1 MDEVTSVSS
10 HFQESQFSETSFVAA
25 IIIREL
31 FTVIRKNVVAL
42 IAAPLI
48 AGTLVAAYASF
59 RTKEYTSLAYLRL
72 DENSARAADAIMSSV
87 PVLVQLLTEF
97 KVDGATAEDRRREL
111 DSKRSI
117 SVAPNQNPRTSTLF
131 RLSVTNADP
140 AMAQAINAAFI
151 AAWLQATIPP
161 PINLRTLN
169 DEIARTEQLIPQMSA
184 LLDVIKKASP
194 PVLHAE
200 NTLSEDALTPAIAL
214 ITKID
219 QANKRIEQLKL
230 QTLGASQDAV
240 FSPPNLPDAPNP
252 SHAVRWGLLAA
263 IAAEILL
270 LMFFW
275 FRHSIEWRQAE

>member
-1 MDEVTSVSS
+1 MIV
-10 HFQESQFSETSFVAA
+10 
-25 IIIREL
+25 
-31 FTVIRKNVVAL
+31 
-42 IAAPLI
+42 APLI
-48 AGTLVAAYASF
+48 AGTVVAAYASF
-59 RTKEYTSLAYLRL
+59 RTKEYTSVAYLRL
-72 DENSARAADAIMSSV
+72 DENSARAADAIMSTV
-87 PVLVQLLTEF
+87 PVLDQLLTKF
-97 KVDGATAEDRRREL
+97 KVDGATAEDRRRAL
-111 DSKRSI
+111 DSNRSI
-117 SVAPNQNPRTSTLF
+117 SVAQKENPRTSPLF

-140 AMAQAINAAFI
+140 TMAQAINAAFI
-151 AAWLQATIPP
+151 AAWIEATIPP
-161 PINLRTLN
+161 PIKLKALN

-252 SHAVRWGLLAA
+252 THAARWGLLAA

-275 FRHSIEWRQAE
+275 FRHSIKWRQAAVE